1 MHMSMIMNRA
11 PAHEPVSLQ
20 EVKAVLSLS
29 VPKDDTLLSCLLLA
43 ARMVCEHRTGL
54 VLITQEWSF
63 FIDQWPE
70 SGIVQ
75 TPIAP
80 PRSIDAVRVHDW
92 LDGAVDLSL
101 DIFEFDKGPNPTS
114 IRFERG
120 RVPAPRRAFDSIEFA
135 VTVGLAETPD
145 EIPQPIRQAILDLAT
160 TWFVAREPVAFGNAD
175 IPIPE
180 PVAKLLEPFRST
192 TLH

>member
-1 MHMSMIMNRA
+1 MSMIMNRA

-20 EVKAVLSLS
+20 EIKTVLSVS
-29 VPKDDTLLSCLLLA
+29 GPNDDTLLSCLLLA
-43 ARMVCEHRTGL
+43 ARMVCEHRIGL
-54 VLITQEWSF
+54 ILIDQEWSF

-80 PRSIDAVRVHDW
+80 PRNIKAVRVHDW
-92 LDGAVDLSL
+92 HGGAVDLSL
-101 DIFEFDKGPNPTS
+101 DNFAFDKGANPTN

-120 RVPAPRRAFDSIEFA
+120 RVPGPRRAFDSIEFA
-135 VTVGLAETPD
+135 VAVGLADTPD
-145 EIPQPIRQAILDLAT
+145 DVPQPLRQAILDLAT
-160 TWFVAREPVAFGNAD
+160 TWFVAREPVAFGNVD
-175 IPIPE
+175 VPIPE